1 MFAGT
6 HQLKFAKEDEQ
17 MQTKVFKPDE
27 IIVHENYSFIRM
39 NRTDHNFDY
48 DVALVSCVFG
58 IVLKFVRNVISEKL
72 QIHLLIKDC
81 FTPRYVAPRTRS
93 SFLLRQSPI

>member
-6 HQLKFAKEDEQ
+6 HRLRFAKEDEQ
-17 MQTKVFKPDE
+17 MQTKIFKPYE

-48 DVALVSCVFG
+48 DVALVSCVFR
-58 IVLKFVRNVISEKL
+58 IALKLIGKSVDAKL
-72 QIHLLIKDC
+72 QIHPLI
-81 FTPRYVAPRTRS
+81 
-93 SFLLRQSPI
+93 

>member
-6 HQLKFAKEDEQ
+6 HRLKFSKEDEK
-17 MQTKVFKPDE
+17 MQTKIFQADG

-48 DVALVSCVFG
+48 DVALVSCMFRMA
-58 IVLKFVRNVISEKL
+58 LNLVRNV
-72 QIHLLIKDC
+72 
-81 FTPRYVAPRTRS
+81 
-93 SFLLRQSPI
+93 